1 METLKAINTRRSVR
15 EYLDKKIPEGI
26 IEEIL
31 KCAMDAPSARNKQ
44 PWHFVV
50 MDDPKL
56 LKEIP
61 SFSPHAQMCKD
72 APLAIL
78 ICGDMNLEQEDYWIQ
93 DCSAATQNLLL
104 AIHEKGLGAVWT
116 GVYPRLERIKGFKDL
131 LKLPLEIIPLALIV
145 IGYPKKPL
153 PQKENFKKE
162 RIHKNSW

>member
-15 EYLDKKIPEGI
+15 EYLDKKIPEEI

-31 KCAMDAPSARNKQ
+31 KCAMNAPSARNKQ
-44 PWHFVV
+44 PWHFIVIE
-50 MDDPKL
+50 DKNL

-61 SFSPHAQMCKD
+61 YFSPHAQMCKN

-78 ICGDMNLEQEDYWIQ
+78 VCGDMNLEKEEYWIQ

-116 GVYPRLERIKGFKDL
+116 GVYPRKERINGFQDL
-131 LKLPLEIIPLALIV
+131 LKLPKEIMPLALIV
-145 IGYPKKPL
+145 IGYPKETP

-162 RIHKNSW
+162 RIHKNFW